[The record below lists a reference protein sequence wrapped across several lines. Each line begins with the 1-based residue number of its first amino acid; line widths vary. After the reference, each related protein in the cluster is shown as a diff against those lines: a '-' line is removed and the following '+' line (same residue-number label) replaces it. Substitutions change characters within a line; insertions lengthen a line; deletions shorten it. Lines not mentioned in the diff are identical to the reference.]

1 MGSLFRW
8 ESVERAAANCP
19 ALCGKGDYMLVR
31 LLLTAVLAAGF
42 ASAQRGG
49 GGGGGEE
56 GGMGGGGGMPQ
67 IRRQS
72 KQDMLFDKLKL
83 NKDQKEEATKILAAA
98 MEKAAAAR
106 DLLTKGRIVLANAI
120 TGKASDDDI
129 QKILAEYTKVNA
141 TMTGIEAEAFG
152 KVYALLKP
160 NQQSKAPQAFELMAG
175 MFAGGGMGRGRGGQD
190 RGEGR
195 GEGRQ

>member
-8 ESVERAAANCP
+8 ESVERAAGNCP

-31 LLLTAVLAAGF
+31 LLLSAVLAAGF

-49 GGGGGEE
+49 GGGGSEE
-56 GGMGGGGGMPQ
+56 GGMGGGTPQ
-67 IRRQS
+67 MRRQS

-129 QKILAEYTKVNA
+129 QKLLAEYTKVNA

-175 MFAGGGMGRGRGGQD
+175 MFAVGGMGRGRGGQD

>member
-8 ESVERAAANCP
+8 DCSEPAVRKCP
-19 ALCGKGDYMLVR
+19 ALRENGDFMLVR

-56 GGMGGGGGMPQ
+56 GGMSGGGGTGGGMPQ
-67 IRRQS
+67 VRRQS

-83 NKDQKEEATKILAAA
+83 NKDQKEEATKILSAA
-98 MEKAAAAR
+98 MEKAAPPR
-106 DLLTKGRIVLANAI
+106 DLLTKGRVVIANAI
-120 TGKASDDDI
+120 TGKASDEDI
-129 QKILAEYTKVNA
+129 QKLLAEYTKVNA

-152 KVYALLKP
+152 KIYALLKP
-160 NQQSKAPQAFELMAG
+160 NQI
-175 MFAGGGMGRGRGGQD
+175 GRA
-190 RGEGR
+190 
-195 GEGRQ
+195 

>member
-98 MEKAAAAR
+98 DRKSTR
-106 DLLTKGRIVLANAI
+106 LNSSHL
-120 TGKASDDDI
+120 
-129 QKILAEYTKVNA
+129 
-141 TMTGIEAEAFG
+141 GIS
-152 KVYALLKP
+152 YA
-160 NQQSKAPQAFELMAG
+160 
-175 MFAGGGMGRGRGGQD
+175 
-190 RGEGR
+190 
-195 GEGRQ
+195 